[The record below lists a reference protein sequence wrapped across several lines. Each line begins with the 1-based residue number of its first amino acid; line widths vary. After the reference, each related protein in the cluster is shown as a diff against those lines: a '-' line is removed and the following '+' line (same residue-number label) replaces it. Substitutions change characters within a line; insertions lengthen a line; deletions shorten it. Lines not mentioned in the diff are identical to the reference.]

1 MHMAG
6 STTSSGSVAAPSP
19 AAVPERPADYARDES
34 ALLRRIVTMCGHM
47 SAQAAQGTDID
58 AIARLLF
65 DDIGSTVLLLD
76 RGLEV
81 LASAGT
87 DAPQDD
93 VAQLYEQGSA
103 SGLNTLLAAAA
114 RNRRALTMPGLGP
127 GAGWVVVTPVSVGE
141 SVAAYL
147 VAIGERAHELNE
159 NLRLMVIEHAAMI
172 CGVVLSRDVVVAA
185 ATGRARQQLFEGLL
199 LTRNRDDE
207 ELDRWARHLGLDP
220 AQAHQVLTVNL
231 PEPGR
236 AAGLAAVESLLIR
249 IAPPAVVVGRA
260 DEVVAVVPVGSDAD
274 AVRVAEQCVVA
285 ADRRRLAPLA
295 VGIGN
300 PAPTT
305 ATIARSYAEAR
316 LALAASERMGDFG
329 GVTVFAELGIQ
340 RLLLRVPDLEDLRAF
355 ADSVIGKLLDDASAA
370 GQEFLD
376 TLAVYFAENGS
387 LQRAAKRL
395 HVHPNTV
402 TYRLRRVEEI
412 TGLAL
417 GVHRDRLMAE
427 VAVEIMATMGG
438 RR

>member
-1 MHMAG
+1 MHPAG
-6 STTSSGSVAAPSP
+6 STTSAGPVAAPSP
-19 AAVPERPADYARDES
+19 AAVPEPPAGHVRDES

-47 SAQAAQGTDID
+47 SAQAAQGTGID
-58 AIARLLF
+58 TIARLLF
-65 DDIGSTVLLLD
+65 DDIGSTVLVLD

-81 LASAGT
+81 VASAGT
-87 DAPQDD
+87 DAPQED
-93 VAQLYEQGSA
+93 VIRLREQGGP

-114 RNRRALTMPGLGP
+114 RNRRALTMPMLGTIP
-127 GAGWVVVTPVSVGE
+127 GWVVVAPVSVGDG
-141 SVAAYL
+141 VAAY
-147 VAIGERAHELNE
+147 VVTIGERTHELNE

-172 CGVVLSRDVVVAA
+172 CGVVLSREVVVAA
-185 ATGRARQQLFEGLL
+185 AAGRARQQLFEGLL

-220 AQAHQVLTVNL
+220 TQAHQVITVTL

-236 AAGLAAVESLLIR
+236 VAGLPSVETLLIR
-249 IAPPAVVVGRA
+249 IAPTAVVVGRT
-260 DEVVAVVPVGSDAD
+260 DEVVAVVPAGSDA
-274 AVRVAEQCVVA
+274 ATVAEQCVVA
-285 ADRRRLAPLA
+285 ADRRRLGPLA

-300 PAPTT
+300 LAPTT
-305 ATIARSYAEAR
+305 ATIARSHAEAR

-329 GVTVFAELGIQ
+329 GVTHFADLGIQ
-340 RLLLRVPDLEDLRAF
+340 RLLLRVPDLEDLRSF
-355 ADSVIGKLLDDASAA
+355 ADSVIGKLIDGASNA

-387 LQRAAKRL
+387 LQRTAKRL

-402 TYRLRRVEEI
+402 TYRIRRVEEI

-417 GVHRDRLMAE
+417 HVHRDRLMAE
-427 VAVEIMATMGG
+427 VAVEIVASMGG